1 MCPGPEAG
9 TRLLPVSKS
18 GTFQIISWQP
28 GVRWPSRQWGWEA
41 HLLSDQ
47 ELLLTRQVGRE
58 APWALWP
65 AMQGQAGSEPWG
77 R

>member
-9 TRLLPVSKS
+9 TRFLPLPKS
-18 GTFQIISWQP
+18 GTFQITSWQL
-28 GVRWPSRQWGWEA
+28 GVRWLSWQRGWEA

-47 ELLLTRQVGRE
+47 ELLLTRQAGRG
-58 APWALWP
+58 APWALWA
-65 AMQGQAGSEPWG
+65 AMQGEAGIGPRG